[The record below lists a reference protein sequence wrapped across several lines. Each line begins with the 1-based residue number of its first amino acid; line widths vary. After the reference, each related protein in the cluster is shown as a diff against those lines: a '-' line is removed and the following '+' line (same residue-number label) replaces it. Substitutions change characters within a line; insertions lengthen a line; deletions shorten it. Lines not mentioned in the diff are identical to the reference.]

1 MAVTYL
7 ENKKMYCANIKG
19 KQFPYSINKYGPLAK
34 LLAEESLKYAKRF
47 KNFIVEKE
55 NYAIIRIYNKI
66 TDLIYD
72 VKIDKEF
79 VEKVQLAKWYINFPS
94 NAKTFY
100 VASDNFGKLHRFLMD
115 ESNPKIQIDHINHDG
130 LDNRLVNLRK
140 VTQSINS
147 KNCTIKSSSKT
158 GINGVHFMKDKNK
171 KYGRWAAVWKDKNGI
186 SHKKTFSENKYDNAF
201 ELAVECRK
209 QAEKDNDYLV

>member
-34 LLAEESLKYAKRF
+34 LLAEESLKCAKRF

-55 NYAIIRIYNKI
+55 NYAIIRIYNKT

-100 VASDNFGKLHRFLMD
+100 VASDNFGKLHHFLMN
-115 ESNPKIQIDHINHDG
+115 ESGPKIQIDHINHDG
-130 LDNRLVNLRK
+130 LDNRLINLRK

-171 KYGRWAAVWKDKNGI
+171 RYGRWAAVWKDKNGV
-186 SHKKTFSENKYDNAF
+186 SHKKTFSENKYNNAF